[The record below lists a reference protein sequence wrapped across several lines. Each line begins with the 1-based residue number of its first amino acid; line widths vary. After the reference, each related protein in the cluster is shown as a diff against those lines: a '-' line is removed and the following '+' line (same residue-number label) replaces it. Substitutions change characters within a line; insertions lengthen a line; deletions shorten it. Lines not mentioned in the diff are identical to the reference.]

1 MYYTINKTEEV
12 DILKKEFKVF
22 FSWQA
27 DLPSNQTKSFIE
39 ECIATA
45 KKTLPDSIELIPDE
59 ATRNRFGSPDIM
71 DSIYE
76 KISEC
81 DLFIADVSIVGE
93 YTPLKNKD
101 EEDNEIKYFPNPNV
115 LLELGYASGII
126 SWDRCICFA
135 NTKYGELGKLPFD
148 LNHRRIT
155 GYSYEK
161 GERKA
166 TINRIAEIIRS
177 TVIEY
182 IDTPLPK
189 KNFSHHIVGGFNF
202 ESGVVEQRLIPY
214 NTTAFDLYNAHTQ
227 KMIYEIKNLI
237 DKISEIHLPSAT
249 SVAEDFDELAKD
261 MTVGDIMKDP
271 VLSKAYSLKLTKA
284 HPAKVDKE
292 FIYEYIKRY
301 YGIEINDDF
310 CNMGNLQVCS
320 PLLPFNETTLEGT
333 DDEKEKYDLLQKLEG
348 KLSEIELREMYL
360 HVYDDVI
367 ILPLAITNISQK
379 SDERIS
385 INIKVINGM
394 PVEPKAAF
402 FNSDYEGLEGCVY
415 DEHLV
420 EELLKLPE
428 NGLIKYDSSFS
439 REIFEPQIPHLKT
452 PVFNIYGGISSP
464 GSDSEDYEQEL
475 QDYVQSTDEGANG
488 EYSFTIGALR
498 PNETVWLDKVM
509 LIKPVDRNVTI
520 EYSIKSNNTTGQ
532 LSDTLTCEIV

>member
-1 MYYTINKTEEV
+1 M
-12 DILKKEFKVF
+12 KKEFKVF

-27 DLPSNQTKSFIE
+27 DLPSNQTKEFIE
-39 ECIATA
+39 DCIATA
-45 KKTLPDSIELIPDE
+45 KKNLSDSIELIPDE

-76 KISEC
+76 KIAEC

-101 EEDNEIKYFPNPNV
+101 EEDLEIKYFPNPNV

-155 GYSYEK
+155 GYSFEK
-161 GERKA
+161 GERKTA
-166 TINRIAEIIRS
+166 INRIAEIIKS

-189 KNFSHHIVGGFNF
+189 KNFSHHIVGGFDF
-202 ESGVVEQRLIPY
+202 GSGVVEQKLVPY
-214 NTTAFDLYNAHTQ
+214 NTITFDSYNAQTQ
-227 KMIYEIKNLI
+227 KMIAEIKMLI

-249 SVAEDFDELAKD
+249 SVAEGFDEATKD

-271 VLSKAYSLKLTKA
+271 VLSKAYSLRITKA

-292 FIYEYIKRY
+292 FLETSIKNY
-301 YGIEINDDF
+301 YGIEINEDF
-310 CNMGNLQVCS
+310 CDIGNLQVCS

-385 INIKVINGM
+385 INIKVINGV

-428 NGLIKYDSSFS
+428 NGLIRYDSSFS
-439 REIFEPQIPHLKT
+439 REVFEPQIPHLKT

-475 QDYVQSTDEGANG
+475 QDYVQSTDEGTNG
-488 EYSFTIGALR
+488 EYSFIIGALR
-498 PNETVWLDKVM
+498 PNETVWLDRVM
-509 LIKPVDRNVTI
+509 LIKPIDRNVTI